1 MRKHISPDD
10 EEYLSKCSQPEWEAF
25 CNKNGL
31 GKIIQK
37 TLLSQIGRR
46 DLNSV
51 STTPPPS
58 STIIST
64 PLVTSPL
71 NQKSIYEHYLS
82 MMDPKRA
89 APLRSSIEAC
99 KRRMNKREVQ
109 KSGAEHDSVQSQH
122 YGLVVGR
129 IQSGKTGHMIGL
141 TLLCLSNPYILSNE
155 ELRHDRKSASV
166 VVIFTGLIDDLR
178 RQTYDRI
185 HRDISGYDLKDVIIG
200 PSRENDLTQNKQFQE
215 EIQDFFS
222 DRKHISK
229 QLVLVLKK
237 NHKVI
242 EKLIEILD
250 GVAEPRKRHL
260 GDVIVIDDECDYAS
274 MDANN
279 ADQDMK
285 ASETTT
291 NLQLRTLLAT
301 FRNGNKFK
309 THCWYI
315 GYTATPFSNILTNPH
330 GVSSEGYPTLFPR
343 GFIYSIPKVP
353 VHFDNEFYFND
364 DEGADHVFFIEE
376 AGGGEEE

>member
-1 MRKHISPDD
+1 MRKDISPDD
-10 EEYLSKCSQPEWEAF
+10 EEYLLKCSQPEWEAF
-25 CNKNGL
+25 CNKNGFD
-31 GKIIQK
+31 KAFQK
-37 TLLSQIGRR
+37 TLLSQIGRG
-46 DLNSV
+46 DLKSF
-51 STTPPPS
+51 STAPAPS

-71 NQKSIYEHYLS
+71 NPKSIYEHYLS

-89 APLRSSIEAC
+89 APLRLSIEAC
-99 KRRMNKREVQ
+99 KRRMNKREVR

-141 TLLCLSNPYILSNE
+141 ALLCLSNPYILSNE
-155 ELRHDRKSASV
+155 ELRHDRKPASV

-185 HRDISGYDLKDVIIG
+185 HRDISGYNLADIIIG
-200 PSRENDLTQNKQFQE
+200 PSRENDLTQNKHFQE
-215 EIQDFFS
+215 QVKDFFS
-222 DRKHISK
+222 ERKNIGK

-242 EKLIEILD
+242 EKFIEILD
-250 GVAEPRKRHL
+250 GVAEPRKRHI
-260 GDVIVIDDECDYAS
+260 GDIIVIDDECDYAS

-301 FRNGNKFK
+301 FRDRNKFM

-330 GVSSEGYPTLFPR
+330 GFSAEGYPTLFPR
-343 GFIYSIPKVP
+343 GFIYPIPKVP

-376 AGGGEEE
+376 TGGGEEE